1 MDFYLP
7 KTMENSLPLT
17 TSDLR
22 KMYEKKRKRKMQ
34 LLWVNMDV
42 KDLIPMVH
50 VLQRLNDN

>member
-22 KMYEKKRKRKMQ
+22 KMYEKKQKRKMQ

-50 VLQRLNDN
+50 GI